1 MARASHLSHTC
12 SSRFSEIDDDSGG
25 GIFFLNSC
33 DSFSSGFSGCLFD
46 YYRLRGVD
54 GHEVA
59 ERIITCLQCSS
70 GGEKDLVQHFSC
82 FVWLGLLTSLISD
95 QFCGVRETKGRRLIH
110 SRTVRCS
117 RILCCEPKEE
127 ATIFHQIRQS
137 SGRYKW
143 VTTMERK
150 QVSTAA
156 SVPEKSVTQARR
168 KNMKRTSRFVL
179 SVTVLTAGALLP
191 AEGRGEMFMGK

>member
-1 MARASHLSHTC
+1 MFTVFEWWEE
-12 SSRFSEIDDDSGG
+12 RFGSTLLVFRLA
-25 GIFFLNSC
+25 GIA
-33 DSFSSGFSGCLFD
+33 
-46 YYRLRGVD
+46 Y
-54 GHEVA
+54 
-59 ERIITCLQCSS
+59 ITDFGSVRW
-70 GGEKDLVQHFSC
+70 GE
-82 FVWLGLLTSLISD
+82 
-95 QFCGVRETKGRRLIH
+95 ETKGRRLIH